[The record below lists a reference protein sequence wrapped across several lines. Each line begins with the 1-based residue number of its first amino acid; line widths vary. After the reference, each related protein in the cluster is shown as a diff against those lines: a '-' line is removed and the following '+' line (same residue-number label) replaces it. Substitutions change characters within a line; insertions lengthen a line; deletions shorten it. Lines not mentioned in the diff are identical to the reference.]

1 MGSSYLSFPQDF
13 IWGAATSAYQIEGA
27 WNEDG
32 RGPSVWDVFCRQ
44 PGKTWQGQTGD
55 VAADHY
61 HRWREDVD
69 LMAQLGLRAYR
80 FSISW
85 PRVLPRGTGQVNQAG
100 LDFYDRLV
108 DALLARGIQ
117 PFVTLFHYDLPLALQ
132 EKGGWPNRDI
142 VHHFAEYARIVAQ
155 RLGDRVTYW
164 IPHNEPFVVA
174 ALGYYTGEHA
184 PGVRNPVAALQ
195 AIHHLLLSHAYAAQ
209 AIRAYAKT
217 SPRIG
222 IALNLNPVYP
232 ASPSLLDRQAA
243 RRFDR
248 LINRVC
254 LDPLFLG
261 RYPGHLLPPLS
272 WFWPRVKPGD
282 MAAIASSLDFLGVN
296 YYSRAV
302 VRHDWKTP
310 LIWAKETELPGME
323 RSPMW
328 EIYPKG
334 MYELLRR
341 VWDDYHPIS
350 IIITENGVPVP
361 DMLDTDGQVHD
372 PGRIGYLQRHLFW
385 VHKAIQ
391 EGIPIHGYFVWS
403 LLDNFEWALGYQMR
417 FGLIYVDYPTQRRIV
432 KDSGWWYAE
441 VIRSG
446 RVSIPAGSPE
456 PAP

>member
-1 MGSSYLSFPQDF
+1 MMEEILAFPQDF

-61 HRWREDVD
+61 HRWQEDVD

-85 PRVLPRGTGQVNQAG
+85 PRVLPQGTGQANQAG

-142 VHHFAEYARIVAQ
+142 VRYFAEYASIVAQ
-155 RLGDRVTYW
+155 RLGDRVAYW

-184 PGVRNPVAALQ
+184 PGIRNPVAALQ

-209 AIRAYAKT
+209 AIRAYAKIP
-217 SPRIG
+217 PRIG
-222 IALNLNPVYP
+222 IALNLSPVYP
-232 ASPSLLDRQAA
+232 ASLSLLDRRAA
-243 RRFDR
+243 ERFHR
-248 LINRVC
+248 LLNRVC

-261 RYPGHLLPPLS
+261 RYPERLLPPLS
-272 WFWPRVKPGD
+272 WLWPKVKPGD

-296 YYSRAV
+296 YYSRVV
-302 VRHDWKTP
+302 VRHAWKAP
-310 LIWAKETELPGME
+310 PIWAVETEPPGVE

-328 EIYPKG
+328 EIFPQG
-334 MYELLRR
+334 MYELLRW
-341 VWDDYHPIS
+341 VWENYHPAS

-361 DMLDTDGQVHD
+361 DEVGADGQVHD
-372 PGRIGYLQRHLFW
+372 PGRISYLQRHLAQ

-417 FGLIYVDYPTQRRIV
+417 FGLIYVDYSTQRRIV
-432 KDSGWWYAE
+432 KDSGWWYAK

-446 RVSIPAGSPE
+446 RIAIPAGSPE

>member
-1 MGSSYLSFPQDF
+1 LPETLVFPQGF

-32 RGPSVWDVFCRQ
+32 RGLSVWDVFCHQ

-55 VAADHY
+55 VATDHY
-61 HRWREDVD
+61 HRWQEDVA

-85 PRVLPRGTGQVNQAG
+85 PRVLPEGTGPVNQAG

-117 PFVTLFHYDLPLALQ
+117 PFVTLFHYDLPQALQ
-132 EKGGWPNRDI
+132 DKGGWPNRDT
-142 VHHFAEYARIVAQ
+142 VHHFAEYARLVAQ

-174 ALGYYTGEHA
+174 ALGYYTGQHA
-184 PGVRNPVAALQ
+184 PGVRNPIAALQ
-195 AIHHLLLSHAYAAQ
+195 TAHHLLLSHAYAAQ
-209 AIRAYAKT
+209 AIRAWAKLP
-217 SPRIG
+217 PRIG
-222 IALNLNPVYP
+222 IALNLNPVHP
-232 ASPSLLDRQAA
+232 ATSSFLDRQAA

-248 LINRVC
+248 LLNRMC
-254 LDPLFLG
+254 LDALFLG
-261 RYPGHLLPPLS
+261 RYPERLLPPLS
-272 WFWPRVKPGD
+272 WFWPRIRPGD

-302 VRHDWKTP
+302 VRHDWRTP
-310 LIWAKETELPGME
+310 LIWAAEKELPGAE

-328 EIYPKG
+328 EIYPQG
-334 MYELLRR
+334 LYELLRR
-341 VWDDYHPIS
+341 IWNDYRPPS
-350 IIITENGVPVP
+350 IIITENGIPVF
-361 DMLDTDGQVHD
+361 DVVDADGQVHD
-372 PGRIGYLQRHLFW
+372 PGRISYLQRHLAQ
-385 VHKAIQ
+385 VHKAIE
-391 EGIPIHGYFVWS
+391 EGIPIQGYFVWS

-441 VIRSG
+441 VIRDG
-446 RVSIPAGSPE
+446 RVTIPAESLK